1 MSYNPVLPWVIAYS
15 VVALAILLGN
25 GLVIISFGTKRVLR
39 THTNFFIVSLAATD
53 CFVGI
58 ISIPWWVVLLTVSRQ
73 HGTDWY
79 IFLHDIWVI
88 FDILGGVG
96 SILHLVALSWDR
108 LCAIVWPLRHRI
120 YSTKRYLFALLLIW
134 SLAIPVAVCSKP
146 GMKSA
151 PKAYNITV
159 IVLFFFVPLCI
170 ICATQA
176 FVIISLRKNKIQNSY
191 RHKRSLRKEV
201 RVAKTV
207 IVMIVLF
214 VIGWLPFFTL
224 SLISYIRSQLFQPS
238 MQAIFAVKF
247 LQYSNSAVNP
257 VLYAQ
262 KFPHFRKVFT
272 ALLCPCR
279 KAGNKARNIGESFRT
294 TFSTLNPD
302 SIRKRS
308 TKAYRNRNLL
318 QPVVSQASSSSPES
332 LDVGPQN
339 VSEEIGLNGNSSSC
353 SS

>member
-15 VVALAILLGN
+15 VVAVAILLEN

-58 ISIPWWVVLLTVSRQ
+58 ISIPLWVVLLTVSRQ

-120 YSTKRYLFALLLIW
+120 YSTKRYLFVLLLIW
-134 SLAIPVAVCSKP
+134 SLAIPVAICSKP

-176 FVIISLRKNKIQNSY
+176 FVIISQ
-191 RHKRSLRKEV
+191 
-201 RVAKTV
+201 
-207 IVMIVLF
+207 
-214 VIGWLPFFTL
+214 G
-224 SLISYIRSQLFQPS
+224 
-238 MQAIFAVKF
+238 
-247 LQYSNSAVNP
+247 
-257 VLYAQ
+257 
-262 KFPHFRKVFT
+262 
-272 ALLCPCR
+272 
-279 KAGNKARNIGESFRT
+279 
-294 TFSTLNPD
+294 
-302 SIRKRS
+302 
-308 TKAYRNRNLL
+308 
-318 QPVVSQASSSSPES
+318 
-332 LDVGPQN
+332 
-339 VSEEIGLNGNSSSC
+339 
-353 SS
+353 